1 MLQKHHTF
9 LQTAKDYIALLCNIK
24 YIRQMQTGYLLSPTR
39 IGNLRAKTPK
49 LFITSLNEP
58 IRLTLDL
65 RENSATELS
74 GMQHFLMREK
84 DHHKFEIWV
93 LLS

>member
-1 MLQKHHTF
+1 
-9 LQTAKDYIALLCNIK
+9 
-24 YIRQMQTGYLLSPTR
+24 MQTGYLLSPR

-65 RENSATELS
+65 RENDATELS
-74 GMQHFLMREK
+74 GMQCFLMQEK
-84 DHHKFEIWV
+84 DHHKFEI
-93 LLS
+93 